1 MKTLMKELK
10 IEYPKNVKEI
20 VDDLIDIT
28 IISGITYLLLI
39 LI

>member
-10 IEYPKNVKEI
+10 IEYPKTVKEI

-28 IISGITYLLLI
+28 IISSITYLLLI

>member
-28 IISGITYLLLI
+28 IISSITYLLLI